1 MKINT
6 INDYL
11 QYKQIYLIPFILA
24 LMNLINVTDRY
35 VVSSVLID
43 VQNFFQVSKSTA
55 GLIFINSSIN
65 T

>member
-1 MKINT
+1 MKNKT
-6 INDYL
+6 INEYL
-11 QYKQIYLIPFILA
+11 KSKQIYLIPFILA

-55 GLIFINSSIN
+55 GLILYLFIHII
-65 T
+65 